1 MHNDQRN
8 LETIPLESCREIGE
22 KVDKYLVKWRCVRE
36 HEHEDDIAFKGYLRD
51 TYVINASCPRFGS
64 GEAKGM
70 IHETI
75 RGYDLYIMT
84 DVLTNSAEMRIICHR
99 MITIRI

>member
-8 LETIPLESCREIGE
+8 LETIPAGTLGIIPLESISEIGE

-51 TYVINASCPRFGS
+51 SYILPARVSAVVRQKVSFMNPYV
-64 GEAKGM
+64 
-70 IHETI
+70 
-75 RGYDLYIMT
+75 DMT
-84 DVLTNSAEMRIICHR
+84 FTS
-99 MITIRI
+99 

>member
-8 LETIPLESCREIGE
+8 LETIPAGTLGIIPLESISEIGE

-36 HEHEDDIAFKGYLRD
+36 HEHENDIAFKGYLRD
-51 TYVINASCPRFGS
+51 SYLLDASCPRFGS
-64 GEAKGM
+64 GEAKGI
-70 IHETI
+70 IHESV

-84 DVLTNSAEMRIICHR
+84 DVTNYSLTYV
-99 MITIRI
+99 TG